1 MSKSKF
7 GNSNLYMTTEEFAQL
22 VVDSLDEQNYFKK
35 GEVAHPADIC
45 VAFSTV
51 AETIGKAM
59 EWAIRQEA
67 DYRKQAVMSPT
78 TLRKDASSVNM
89 DRYVQDALSNS

>member
-22 VVDSLDEQNYFKK
+22 VVDALDEQNYFKK
-35 GEVAHPADIC
+35 GEVAHPGDIC
-45 VAFSTV
+45 AAFSTV

-59 EWAIRQEA
+59 EWAIRQES
-67 DYRKQAVMSPT
+67 DYRKQAIMNPT
-78 TLRKDASSVNM
+78 NLRKDASSMNM
-89 DRYVQDALSNS
+89 DRYIQDAFSNS